1 MEPGLEWKD
10 VARDKFASADVA
22 SLDGI
27 LYRQHNRAGT
37 RTTIKTAVR
46 GRVEPIY
53 SRLAGIRAT
62 HGTARSL
69 FDYDKVVWQ
78 STSLL
83 LLEAVLRS
91 SRRDFLKQAAA
102 LACACCVPVEGSAQ
116 AKSQGPHLEFP
127 ARPRDRLAV
136 TSYPFRAYFESVPSH
151 GHAPS
156 VPGVPGM
163 DIKEFPAM
171 VAERFAVYN
180 VNPLLSHFRSTDSA
194 YLESFRE
201 AVAKARS
208 HIVDLGLP
216 GRCFATTD
224 TSIAAAAVRDGCQWI
239 DIAAAI
245 GSPSVRQHLS
255 SQPGRAPDLDAAV
268 SNLARLADYGGKR
281 NVVVN
286 LENDN
291 ATWEDPFFIVNAVE
305 KVNHVWLRG
314 LPDFGN
320 SIAKYGEEGN
330 EKAVA
335 AMLKHAFNMC
345 HVKEAVE
352 LDGKPYHVDLGRM
365 FEIARQS
372 SYRGYFSMEFD
383 THGGDPIA
391 GTTKLIDET
400 LHYLA

>member
-1 MEPGLEWKD
+1 
-10 VARDKFASADVA
+10 
-22 SLDGI
+22 
-27 LYRQHNRAGT
+27 
-37 RTTIKTAVR
+37 
-46 GRVEPIY
+46 
-53 SRLAGIRAT
+53 
-62 HGTARSL
+62 L
-69 FDYDKVVWQ
+69 FGN
-78 STSLL
+78 STSLRS
-83 LLEAVLRS
+83 LEAALHS
-91 SRRDFLKQAAA
+91 SRRDFLKQVAT
-102 LACACCVPVEGSAQ
+102 LAGACCISVEDSAQ
-116 AKSQGPHLEFP
+116 SKSQGRHPDLEFP
-127 ARPRDRLAV
+127 TRPRDRLAV
-136 TSYPFRAYFESVPSH
+136 TSWPFRAYIETPSKRKPSVPS
-151 GHAPS
+151 
-156 VPGVPGM
+156 M

-171 VAERFAVYN
+171 VVERFAVYN
-180 VNPLLSHFRSTDSA
+180 VNPLLSHFPSTDST

-216 GRCFATTD
+216 GRCFATADAGT
-224 TSIAAAAVRDGCQWI
+224 AEAAVQDGCKWI

-255 SQPGRAPDLDAAV
+255 AQPGEKPDLDAAAT
-268 SNLARLADYGGKR
+268 NLARLADYGGKR

-291 ATWEDPFFIVNAVE
+291 AVAEDPFFIVNVVE
-305 KVNHVWLRG
+305 KVNHAYLRA

-320 SIAKYGEEGN
+320 SIVKYGEEGN

-345 HVKEAVE
+345 HVKGAVE
-352 LDGKPYHVDLGRM
+352 SEAGKTYHVDLGRM

-383 THGGDPIA
+383 TNGGDPFA

-400 LHYLA
+400 LHYLG

>member
-1 MEPGLEWKD
+1 
-10 VARDKFASADVA
+10 
-22 SLDGI
+22 
-27 LYRQHNRAGT
+27 
-37 RTTIKTAVR
+37 
-46 GRVEPIY
+46 
-53 SRLAGIRAT
+53 
-62 HGTARSL
+62 
-69 FDYDKVVWQ
+69 
-78 STSLL
+78 
-83 LLEAVLRS
+83 LRS
-91 SRRDFLKQAAA
+91 SRRDFLKQVAT
-102 LACACCVPVEGSAQ
+102 LACACGVSVEGSAQ
-116 AKSQGPHLEFP
+116 SKSQGRPPDLVFP
-127 ARPRDRLAV
+127 THPRDRLAV
-136 TSYPFRAYFESVPSH
+136 TSWPFRAYFDSAANRGPQPGVPNPSVPS
-151 GHAPS
+151 
-156 VPGVPGM
+156 M

-171 VAERFAVYN
+171 VVERFGVYN
-180 VNPLLSHFRSTDSA
+180 VNPLLSHFRSTDAA

-224 TSIAAAAVRDGCQWI
+224 SSVAEAAVRDGRQWI

-255 SQPGRAPDLDAAV
+255 AELGKAPDLDAAV

-291 ATWEDPFFIVNAVE
+291 ATWEDPFFIVSAVE
-305 KVNHVWLRG
+305 KVNNAYLRG

-320 SIAKYGEEGN
+320 SIGKYGEEGN

-345 HVKEAVE
+345 HVKGTVQLE
-352 LDGKPYHVDLGRM
+352 GKTYHVDLSRM
-365 FEIARQS
+365 FELARRS
-372 SYRGYFSMEFD
+372 GYRGYFSMEFD
-383 THGGDPIA
+383 TNGGDPIV